1 MKLVQKT
8 IGRCLRETAER
19 FPDHTAIEFEGWSCT
34 WAELDEVTDNLA
46 ARFFSK
52 YGIRNGTHVGI
63 WSLNSP
69 AFVQG
74 CLALYKL
81 GAVVVVLNVA
91 NSVDEMV
98 DQLVRSDTEVLFYG
112 TGSRNNIFDQMI
124 PQIRGKA
131 PSVKHFVHMEER
143 ESGVWLT
150 PSSFSDEEK
159 KQANAI
165 IHIVT
170 KYLMYQ
176 SIYSQVQK

>member
-98 DQLVRSDTEVLFYG
+98 DQLVRSDSEVLFYG
-112 TGSRNNIFDQMI
+112 HAGISEKGTCLQVCTSGECRGPSGSGRSQQCAHYGIF
-124 PQIRGKA
+124 PC
-131 PSVKHFVHMEER
+131 
-143 ESGVWLT
+143 
-150 PSSFSDEEK
+150 
-159 KQANAI
+159 
-165 IHIVT
+165 
-170 KYLMYQ
+170 
-176 SIYSQVQK
+176 